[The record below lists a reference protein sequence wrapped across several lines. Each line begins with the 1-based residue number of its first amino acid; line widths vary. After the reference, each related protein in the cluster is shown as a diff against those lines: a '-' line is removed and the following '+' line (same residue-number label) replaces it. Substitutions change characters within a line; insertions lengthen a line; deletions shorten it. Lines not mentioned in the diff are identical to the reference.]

1 MPEMRIIFAGTP
13 VFAAVALEALLE
25 AQYDIA
31 LVLTQPDRPA
41 GRGMKTVASAVKQV
55 AQQHELSLLQPQTLK
70 DAALQSQLRALKADV
85 MVVAAYGLL
94 LPEAVLN
101 IPSQGCLN
109 IHASLLPRWRGAAPI
124 QRAILAG
131 DHETGI
137 TIMQM
142 DAGLDTG
149 AILLKHTLAIIPDD
163 TAQLLHDRLSVLG
176 AQSIVEALALLQQG
190 KLIATR
196 QDEAQAS
203 YAAKIKKNEA
213 EIDWQQSAEQLER
226 LVRAFN
232 PNAGAYTHF
241 HQKILK
247 VWQAEV
253 VVGEISE
260 RPGEVIAVDREG
272 ITVACGS
279 GGLRI
284 KRMQKAGGKKLP
296 MNEFLAGYP
305 IRPGD
310 HFCMLGNSVS
320 VHD

>member
-1 MPEMRIIFAGTP
+1 MRILFAGTP
-13 VFAAVALEALLE
+13 VFAATALEALLE
-25 AQYDIA
+25 AQHDIV

-41 GRGMKTVASAVKQV
+41 GRGMKATSSAVKQI
-55 AQQHELSLLQPQTLK
+55 AQHHGLALLQPETLK
-70 DAALQSQLRALKADV
+70 NEATQAQLRALKADV

-101 IPSQGCLN
+101 IPQRGCLN

-131 DHETGI
+131 DLETGI

-149 AILLKHTLAIIPDD
+149 AILLKHALAITPDD
-163 TAQLLHDRLSVLG
+163 TAQSLHDRLSVLG

-190 KLIATR
+190 KLTAIR

-232 PNAGAYTHF
+232 PNMGAYTYF

-247 VWQAEV
+247 IWQVEV
-253 VVGEISE
+253 VVGVTPGN
-260 RPGEVIAVDREG
+260 PGEIVAVDQG
-272 ITVACGS
+272 SITVACGS
-279 GGLRI
+279 DGLRI
-284 KRMQKAGGKKLP
+284 KMMQKAGGKKLSI
-296 MNEFLAGYP
+296 NDFLAGNP
-305 IRPGD
+305 IRSGEY
-310 HFCMLGNSVS
+310 FSTLGNSAS